1 MKTKAIFYILCGLL
15 GILMSAYAF
24 LVAAGKVPVFS
35 LIPTQSEK
43 QIKRQQRLHA
53 VGYGGM
59 GILAI
64 LESAYFF
71 TQKAWMLNM
80 MSSIRSI
87 LTVYLV
93 LALSVTVYIRGYIP
107 GDSFDE

>member
-1 MKTKAIFYILCGLL
+1 MKTKAILYIMCGLL
-15 GILMSAYAF
+15 GIVMSVYAF
-24 LVAAGKVPVFS
+24 VVATGRLPVFS
-35 LIPTQSEK
+35 LIPAQSEK
-43 QIKRQQRLHA
+43 QVKRQRRLHA

-59 GILAI
+59 GVLAI

-71 TQKAWMLNM
+71 TQETWMVNLMN
-80 MSSIRSI
+80 SVRSI

>member
-15 GILMSAYAF
+15 GIIMLVYAF
-24 LVAAGKVPVFS
+24 LVAAGRVPVFS

-59 GILAI
+59 GVLAV

-71 TQKAWMLNM
+71 TQEVWILNL
-80 MSSIRSI
+80 MSSVRNI
-87 LTVYLV
+87 LTLYLV

-107 GDSFDE
+107 GDSFDD